1 MIRKLTMLRI
11 LVLACAAALLPTLAW
26 GDACQQTSVSNLIG
40 TTCTI
45 GDVAYTFGSSAFS
58 SASVINGVDG
68 SGIDASALLFT
79 PDASSPLDPSFTI
92 SGPLSVTAT
101 GLGNSTQQLFTLLW
115 AAAPTDNSLAFGS
128 ATNSLIGATV
138 PGAPSFGFVN
148 AGNNL
153 GDPSFTN
160 AILVTGAPGINPSA
174 TSLDSAS
181 TIPVDGLFAD
191 LGVSDGTGSGAT
203 ASASGLSYQYDLVP
217 VPEPSVVVFLGT
229 GLLSFLIIKKR
240 MP

>member
-101 GLGNSTQQLFTLLW
+101 AWETPPNSSLRCFGPLLRRIIRWHSAAQRTL
-115 AAAPTDNSLAFGS
+115 SLA
-128 ATNSLIGATV
+128 
-138 PGAPSFGFVN
+138 PPSP
-148 AGNNL
+148 AL
-153 GDPSFTN
+153 Q
-160 AILVTGAPGINPSA
+160 ALV
-174 TSLDSAS
+174 L
-181 TIPVDGLFAD
+181 
-191 LGVSDGTGSGAT
+191 
-203 ASASGLSYQYDLVP
+203 
-217 VPEPSVVVFLGT
+217 
-229 GLLSFLIIKKR
+229 
-240 MP
+240 